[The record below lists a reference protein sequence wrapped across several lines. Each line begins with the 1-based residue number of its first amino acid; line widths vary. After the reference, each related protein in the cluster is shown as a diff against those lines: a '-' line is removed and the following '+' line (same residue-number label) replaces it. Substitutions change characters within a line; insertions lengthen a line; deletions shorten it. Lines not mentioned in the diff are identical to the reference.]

1 MNFKIFIYIPQKM
14 IIYEKIE
21 YQLVVIYFIAQPIG
35 LIVNYKKFAIVKQT
49 CQCNDR
55 NLEKVKPSHS

>member
-1 MNFKIFIYIPQKM
+1 M